1 MTEISSTDA
10 ARRFA
15 DMLDAVEH
23 RGENFTIVRRG
34 KAIAHLEPVR
44 SGRGA
49 DVKQVLSSRP
59 TDRAWGKDLAAMREL
74 VQIQHRQ

>member
-10 ARRFA
+10 ARSFA

-23 RGENFTIVRRG
+23 RGEDFTIVRRG
-34 KAIAHLEPVR
+34 KAIAHLEPIS

-49 DVKQVLSSRP
+49 DVRKVLLSRP
-59 TDRAWGKDLAAMREL
+59 ADPAWGEELAAIREL